1 VIRKALFIGDCYR
14 PEQAANID
22 ALFRIFAPLCNAFDI
37 KTSKYISI
45 QNHKTLNESNLTLW
59 KESLLKQTDS
69 ELHNFSLHETIVFA
83 FEISVVD
90 IDFLN
95 KNDITWLSFS
105 IHPLRFLDDL
115 YFDIKSNLEIDFSNC
130 NSSHARIEMCVQA
143 LYSRYRL
150 KLSHNSQK
158 SLCIIGQTPFDK
170 SVFIDGEF
178 KSLTN
183 YAKNLD
189 EICTKYNK
197 IYYKPHP
204 HLSCSENNNFI
215 RERYKS
221 TDVNINNLYAFL
233 IANPNMSV
241 CAISSSVLDEAA
253 YFGNKIHSLK
263 TTTNNKSL
271 PIDYRKLISD
281 SKLWQSVFKKNSIGQ
296 HNDLK
301 EVIPQNFLRNF
312 FNSWSFQ
319 SELNDIV
326 NDINYLTSTEYTKIN
341 QFNELKSLFN
351 DTRSKFILFDEKLN
365 QFTLELNSVSSE
377 FIKDSQNTKK
387 IFQDSKI
394 ISEDAKMISEDAKMI
409 SEDAKMISEDAKMIS
424 EDAKMISDGAVRV
437 SSECR
442 KLSTS
447 ALEQVDL
454 SNEISKK
461 SLITANESIS
471 QSLNALE
478 HIEDFQ
484 TEFKQIRSKFIWF
497 LLKSYGKFEKYIFK
511 KYRKSSHK

>member
-1 VIRKALFIGDCYR
+1 MIKKALFIGDCYR

-45 QNHKTLNESNLTLW
+45 QNLKTFNESNLTLW

-69 ELHNFSLHETIVFA
+69 EIYNFSLQETIVFA
-83 FEISVVD
+83 FEISD
-90 IDFLN
+90 IEIDFLN
-95 KNDITWLSFS
+95 NNDITWLSFS

-150 KLSHNSQK
+150 KLNHNSQK

-170 SVFIDGEF
+170 SVFIDGDF
-178 KSLTN
+178 KSLTH

-189 EICTKYNK
+189 EICSKYNK

-204 HLSCSENNNFI
+204 HLNCNENSNFI

-241 CAISSSVLDEAA
+241 CAISSSVLDEAV

-263 TTTNNKSL
+263 KITKNKSL

-281 SKLWQSVFKKNSIGQ
+281 SKLWQSIFKKNSIDQ

-319 SELNDIV
+319 SEINDVI
-326 NDINYLTSTEYTKIN
+326 NDINYLTSKEYIKISH
-341 QFNELKSLFN
+341 FNELKNEFN
-351 DTRSKFILFDEKLN
+351 DSCSKFILFDEKLN
-365 QFTLELNSVSSE
+365 QFTFELNSVSSE
-377 FIKDSQNTKK
+377 IIKNSQTTKK
-387 IFQDSKI
+387 ILQDCKL
-394 ISEDAKMISEDAKMI
+394 ISENAKMISEDAKMI
-409 SEDAKMISEDAKMIS
+409 SE
-424 EDAKMISDGAVRV
+424 GAVRA

-442 KLSTS
+442 KLSTR

-454 SNEISKK
+454 SNDISKK
-461 SLITANESIS
+461 SLATANESIS
-471 QSLNALE
+471 KSLNALE
-478 HIEDFQ
+478 HTEDFK
-484 TEFKQIRSKFIWF
+484 TEIKQIRSRLIWY
-497 LLKSYGKFEKYIFK
+497 LLKSYGKFEKYIFNK
-511 KYRKSSHK
+511 ITKRSHK